1 MYRHL
6 LRPRH
11 SPIHTGSILN
21 AAQCV
26 KQGSLAAT
34 ARELNLTPPAV
45 SRRLSQLEERLGVRL
60 LNRTT
65 RRINLTSEGEV
76 YFQNAQRI
84 LSDIDEMECLV
95 SSSRAVPKGLLRVN
109 APLGF
114 GRSYIGPAISAFTN
128 AQPDIEVQ
136 LHLTDR
142 PISLPDEAIDVSI
155 RFGDL
160 PDSRLIAKKV
170 ASNRRLLCASPAY
183 LRSAGTPA
191 YPHDLTQHQCIVL
204 RRNDSAYGNWRLS
217 RGKHTE
223 TIKVHGKLS
232 TNDGEVALNWALEG
246 HGILMRAEWDV
257 AKYLR
262 EFLGQHA
269 DGPSQKPVELVR
281 SISSNAAVAIQH
293 NTTASGNSF
302 ELSCP
307 DAKGKWHSS
316 NAPTSLITAAR
327 PCSNAPWRKA
337 ALKSARWACHCGSP
351 MQAFRPRSATISIA
365 RSASCR

>member
-1 MYRHL
+1 MNADSELAFFCL
-6 LRPRH
+6 L
-11 SPIHTGSILN
+11 I
-21 AAQCV
+21 

-65 RRINLTSEGEV
+65 RRISPTNEGEV

-84 LSDIDEMECLV
+84 LSDIDEMERLV
-95 SSSRAVPKGLLRVN
+95 SSSRAAPKGLLRVN

-114 GRSYIGPAISAFTN
+114 GRSYIAPAISPFTKTY
-128 AQPDIEVQ
+128 PDVEVQ

-142 PISLPDEAIDVSI
+142 PVSLPDEAIDVSI
-155 RFGDL
+155 RFGDM
-160 PDSRLIAKKV
+160 PDSRLIAKKI
-170 ASNRRLLCASPAY
+170 AANRRLLCASPSY
-183 LRSAGTPA
+183 LRATGQPVPV

-204 RRNDSAYGNWRLS
+204 RQNESAYGNWRLS
-217 RGKHTE
+217 RGKQTE

-262 EFLGQHA
+262 SGRLVQVLADYETPAADVYAVYLERLNLSAKVAYFVEHLRDYLSRHA
-269 DGPSQKPVELVR
+269 DSPSLNQ
-281 SISSNAAVAIQH
+281 S
-293 NTTASGNSF
+293 T
-302 ELSCP
+302 
-307 DAKGKWHSS
+307 W
-316 NAPTSLITAAR
+316 
-327 PCSNAPWRKA
+327 
-337 ALKSARWACHCGSP
+337 
-351 MQAFRPRSATISIA
+351 
-365 RSASCR
+365 